1 MQVKA
6 AREDVVGGSSVQ
18 EWLRP
23 LRNPREILT
32 NVI

>member
-6 AREDVVGGSSVQ
+6 AREDVVGSSVH